1 MNVLISLEELRYKE
15 VISVT
20 DGSRYGYIGD
30 VTFDLEDG
38 RVQELVVPGP
48 RRFFGLFGRKESTV
62 FRWES
67 VKRFGEQTVLVEGEP
82 EQRHAGSGRKRW

>member
-1 MNVLISLEELRYKE
+1 MIISLEELRYKE
-15 VISVT
+15 VISIT

-38 RVQELVVPGP
+38 RIRELVVPGQ

-62 FRWES
+62 FRWDS
-67 VKRFGEQTVLVEGEP
+67 VKRFGEQTVLIEGEP
-82 EQRHAGSGRKRW
+82 EMRRVVTERRRW

>member
-1 MNVLISLEELRYKE
+1 MIISLEELRYKE
-15 VISVT
+15 VISIT

-38 RVQELVVPGP
+38 RVRELVVPGQ

-67 VKRFGEQTVLVEGEP
+67 VKRFGEQTVLIEGEP
-82 EQRHAGSGRKRW
+82 EMRRVVTERRRW

>member
-1 MNVLISLEELRYKE
+1 MLISLEELRYKE
-15 VISVT
+15 VISIT

-38 RVQELVVPGP
+38 QVRELIVPGP
-48 RRFFGLFGRKESTV
+48 RRFFGLFGRKESSV

-67 VKRFGEQTVLVEGEP
+67 VKRFGEQTVLIEGEP
-82 EQRHAGSGRKRW
+82 ELRSARTGRKRW